1 MSLII
6 GARERRLDVNGL
18 TFTAY
23 EMGEGPLVLCL
34 HGFPD
39 TPDTWRHLL
48 PRLAQEG
55 FRAVAVTS
63 RGYQPSSQPNDGDYS
78 LAALAGDVA
87 GWMDALGEDKAHLI
101 GHDWGS
107 SILHLAAAAAPE
119 RTLSLTAL
127 AVPHP
132 AGFSAVVARDFD
144 QLARSWYVFFFQAGG
159 LADFVAERDEQRFL
173 AYLWSSWSPGWTPP
187 EEHLV
192 AMRTMFSRP
201 GVPGAALAYYRTSFL
216 PTHAR
221 AADTQRLLALPLMTR
236 TLGLAGERDGCVSP
250 SVFNEAMAIS
260 PFRSAAVLETIP
272 DAGHFLHLEQPELVN
287 ERIVTWLSARQRRWR
302 SSVTAG

>member
-1 MSLII
+1 MSLIL
-6 GARERRLDVNGL
+6 GARERQLKANGL
-18 TFTAY
+18 AFTTY

-48 PRLAQEG
+48 PTLAQEG

-63 RGYQPSSQPNDGDYS
+63 RGYEPSSQPEDGDYS

-87 GWMDALGEDKAHLI
+87 GWIDALGEDKAHLV

-132 AGFSAVVARDFD
+132 AGFSAVVLRDFE
-144 QLARSWYVFFFQAGG
+144 QLARSWYVFFFQAAG
-159 LADFVAERDEQRFL
+159 LADLVVEREDRSFL
-173 AYLWSSWSPGWTPP
+173 AFLWSHWSPGWTPP
-187 EEHLV
+187 AEHLA
-192 AMRTMFSRP
+192 AMRARFGRP
-201 GVPGAALAYYRTSFL
+201 GVQDAALAYYRTSFQ
-216 PTHAR
+216 PDHPR
-221 AADTQRLLALPLMTR
+221 MADTQRLLVTPISTP
-236 TLGLAGERDGCVSP
+236 TLGLAGARDGCVSP
-250 SVFNEAMAIS
+250 GVFAEAMANG
-260 PFRSAAVLETIP
+260 PFRAPVIVETIP
-272 DAGHFLHLEQPELVN
+272 GAGHFLHLERPELVN
-287 ERIVTWLSARQRRWR
+287 SRIATWLKTGQ
-302 SSVTAG
+302 